1 MFWMQKLITDWM
13 RSDMNKGIE
22 KIQDKFFI
30 YLTFVIFCIVDLY
43 IMIKENIIIHIKERK
58 KK

>member
-1 MFWMQKLITDWM
+1 
-13 RSDMNKGIE
+13 MNKIE

-43 IMIKENIIIHIKERK
+43 IMIKEKIIIYKEK
-58 KK
+58 KKW